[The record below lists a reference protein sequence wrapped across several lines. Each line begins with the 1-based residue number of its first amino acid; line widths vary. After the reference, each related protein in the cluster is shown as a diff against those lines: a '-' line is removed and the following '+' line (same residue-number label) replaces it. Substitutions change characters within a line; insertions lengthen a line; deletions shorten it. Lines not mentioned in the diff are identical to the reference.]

1 MPPAASSAPA
11 PMSCGPTGD
20 PVNASGVV
28 GVVLAGLTG
37 TVEVELADD
46 DGVLGLVEGVLGL
59 VEVELADDDGVLGLV
74 EVELADDDGVLG
86 LVDVELADDDG
97 VDGLE
102 CGVFGVVHGV
112 LGWLLV
118 PVGLG

>member
-1 MPPAASSAPA
+1 MMPPAASSAPA
-11 PMSCGPTGD
+11 PISCGPTGD
-20 PVNASGVV
+20 PVNASGAV

-46 DGVLGLVEGVLGL
+46 DGL
-59 VEVELADDDGVLGLV
+59 
-74 EVELADDDGVLG
+74 LG

-97 VDGLE
+97 DDGLE
-102 CGVFGVVHGV
+102 CGVVGVVHGV

>member
-46 DGVLGLVEGVLGL
+46 DGVLGLVE
-59 VEVELADDDGVLGLV
+59 VELADDDGL
-74 EVELADDDGVLG
+74 LG

-97 VDGLE
+97 DDGLE
-102 CGVFGVVHGV
+102 CGVVGVVHGV

>member
-1 MPPAASSAPA
+1 
-11 PMSCGPTGD
+11 MSCGPTGD

-28 GVVLAGLTG
+28 GVVLAGLTC
-37 TVEVELADD
+37 TVEVELAD
-46 DGVLGLVEGVLGL
+46 E
-59 VEVELADDDGVLGLV
+59 DGVLGLV
-74 EVELADDDGVLG
+74 EVELADDDGLLG

-97 VDGLE
+97 LE
-102 CGVFGVVHGV
+102 CGVVGLVHGV

>member
-46 DGVLGLVEGVLGL
+46 DGL
-59 VEVELADDDGVLGLV
+59 
-74 EVELADDDGVLG
+74 LG

-97 VDGLE
+97 DDGLE
-102 CGVFGVVHGV
+102 CGVVGVVHGV

>member
-1 MPPAASSAPA
+1 
-11 PMSCGPTGD
+11 MSCGPTGD

-46 DGVLGLVEGVLGL
+46 DGLLGL
-59 VEVELADDDGVLGLV
+59 VEVELADDDGL
-74 EVELADDDGVLG
+74 LG

-97 VDGLE
+97 DDGLE
-102 CGVFGVVHGV
+102 CGVVGVVHGV

>member
-46 DGVLGLVEGVLGL
+46 DGLLGL
-59 VEVELADDDGVLGLV
+59 VEVELADDDGL
-74 EVELADDDGVLG
+74 LG

-97 VDGLE
+97 DDGLE
-102 CGVFGVVHGV
+102 CGVVGVVHGV

>member
-1 MPPAASSAPA
+1 
-11 PMSCGPTGD
+11 MSCGPTGD
-20 PVNASGVV
+20 PVNASGAV

-46 DGVLGLVEGVLGL
+46 DGVLGLVE
-59 VEVELADDDGVLGLV
+59 VELADDDGL
-74 EVELADDDGVLG
+74 LG

-97 VDGLE
+97 DDGLE
-102 CGVFGVVHGV
+102 CGVVGVVHGV

>member
-46 DGVLGLVEGVLGL
+46 DGVLGLVE
-59 VEVELADDDGVLGLV
+59 VELADDDGVLGLV
-74 EVELADDDGVLG
+74 EVELADDDGLLG

-97 VDGLE
+97 DDGLE
-102 CGVFGVVHGV
+102 CGVVGVVHGV

-118 PVGLG
+118 PVGLE